1 MSNTNLSLKRRPH
14 PLGWLTLLLLCG
26 SVSTMVGCSLMVE
39 TGVMLMGR
47 PKIPA
52 AFEEFSKKSLGEK
65 GVKAVVICEAPMGS
79 DSEAAALD
87 QELQAEVSRRF
98 KQHDIQVIDS
108 HKVATW
114 IDDNGGDWGSPEE
127 LFEKFTDADFLVL
140 VDVHEFSYL
149 EKDSPGLYR
158 GRSQIEVSVYENN
171 EFDSRIF
178 SNTIDSV
185 YPRQYPEM
193 ADRISK
199 HAFRK
204 RYVDQLST
212 QIARLFYE
220 HRPEETFD

>member
-1 MSNTNLSLKRRPH
+1 MSNTNISFRRRPQL
-14 PLGWLTLLLLCG
+14 LGWLTLLMLG
-26 SVSTMVGCSLMVE
+26 GAASTMVGCSLMVE

-52 AFEEFSKKSLGEK
+52 AFEEFSKKSLGDQN
-65 GVKAVVICEAPMGS
+65 VKAVVICEAPMGS

-114 IDDNGGDWGSPEE
+114 IDDNGGEWGDPEE
-127 LFEKFTDADFLVL
+127 LFEQFKNADFLVL
-140 VDVHEFSYL
+140 VDVNEFSYL

-158 GRSQIEVSVYENN
+158 GRSQIEVSVYENDKYN
-171 EFDSRIF
+171 SRIF

-199 HAFRK
+199 QAFRK